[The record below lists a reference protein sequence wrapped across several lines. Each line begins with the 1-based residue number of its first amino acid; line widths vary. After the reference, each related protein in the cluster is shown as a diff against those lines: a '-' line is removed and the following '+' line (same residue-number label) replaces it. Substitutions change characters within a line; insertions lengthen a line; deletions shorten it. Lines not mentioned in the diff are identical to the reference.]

1 MNKRH
6 VLPILLVA
14 IGFLAAG
21 PEAPAELIPGTSNSL
36 PQLVTSH
43 GTFKL
48 GKKPYPKG
56 TREQWIAEG
65 RVLARAPEGYLP
77 RDKALK
83 GAADNRIYLPPIGN
97 QSSEGSCV
105 HWAGSYYTKT
115 ANMKR
120 NNPAIVLTAA
130 SNQCSPRF
138 TYNLSN
144 AGADNG
150 GYGHEPFEIF
160 MRYGGASLQQKP
172 YVAGQYTTL
181 PTVADFVEGL
191 HRRTTNYVWVWEWD
205 PSTAQINELKAFL
218 DAGGVAVCGVYA
230 EDSFDAWGPGDAP
243 WVGTACTI
251 DNINHMVTVFGYG
264 TGYYLVANQW
274 GTSFGSNGFIV
285 VNSSYFE
292 NYFSDVM
299 YPLEGATT
307 PATSYAKIQIQHPQR
322 SDIRS
327 LSFSVNG
334 ATVWSNSPLP
344 KNLPKGTGSF
354 DTDTRDNWQLAVDLS
369 SASWGAANTVTAR
382 CMDQVAANSGSLTNF
397 TLRHGGTDYVST
409 DTPVAI
415 PNNTGAAAVAR
426 VSTAPAE
433 TRIIGLS
440 GNLAFGGVTTGQ
452 TATATMTIAN
462 SGTLTLTVSSI
473 SYPSGFSGAWS
484 GTIAAGG
491 SHAVTVTFAP
501 TAVQSYGGTVTVNS
515 DKTSG
520 ANTLA
525 ASGTGIGASTLTI
538 SPAAT
543 NVPAAASSGRQIVVT
558 ANVAWTAA
566 TNASWLT
573 IAAGGA
579 GGASGTI
586 TYGVAANS
594 LTAGRTGAVLVAG
607 GGMVR
612 TCTVVQA
619 GAAAALTIDP
629 AATNVPAA
637 ASSGRTIALT
647 ANVAWTAST
656 NAPWLSIA
664 GGAAGSGNGTVTYN
678 VAANGNLSGRT
689 GAVLVAGGGMVRTCT
704 VAQIGL
710 APAMT
715 ISPISTNVPADAS
728 GGRFIAVTA
737 NMAWTA
743 STNAPWLSIAG
754 GAAGSGNGTVA
765 YGVAANGGTAGRT
778 GAILVAGSGIVR
790 TCTVAQ
796 AGAPA
801 PSTYYR
807 DADGDGYGNPNI
819 STTSGVPPFGYVGDN
834 TDCDDANWG
843 VHPGAAEVCDGTDN
857 DCDGQT
863 DEGCAASRTY
873 FSLDQWVACA
883 GSGWSRTSV
892 MDLKNYS
899 TLAVRDG
906 YQSYEVYYP
915 LHYNIWTGIYVY
927 DYDSGSFR
935 AVTWMLNLNL

>member
-1 MNKRH
+1 MNKRR

-14 IGFLAAG
+14 MGFLAAG
-21 PEAPAELIPGTSNSL
+21 PEAPAKLIPGTSNSL

-83 GAADNRIYLPPIGN
+83 GAADNRSYLPPIGN

-120 NNPAIVLTAA
+120 KNPAIVLTAA

-191 HRRTTNYVWVWEWD
+191 HRRTTNYVWAWEWD

-251 DNINHMVTVFGYG
+251 DDINHMVTVFGYG

-299 YPLEGATT
+299 YPLEGAYT
-307 PATSYAKIQIQHPQR
+307 PATNYAKIQIQHPQR

-369 SASWGAANTVTAR
+369 AASWGAANTVTAR

-397 TLRHGGTDYVST
+397 TLRFGGTDYVST

-415 PNNTGAAAVAR
+415 PNNTGAAASAR

-452 TATATMTIAN
+452 TATATMTITN

-491 SHAVTVTFAP
+491 SRAVTVTFAP
-501 TAVQSYGGTVTVNS
+501 SAVQSYGGTVTVNS
-515 DKTSG
+515 DKTAGTS
-520 ANTLA
+520 TLA
-525 ASGTGIGASTLTI
+525 ASGTGIGPPSIAIQPATTNFPAS
-538 SPAAT
+538 AA
-543 NVPAAASSGRQIVVT
+543 SGRQIGVT
-558 ANVAWTAA
+558 ANVSWTAA

-573 IAAGGA
+573 ITGGGS
-579 GGASGTI
+579 GGGNGTV
-586 TYGVAANS
+586 TYSVALNS
-594 LTAGRTGAVLVAG
+594 TPAGRTGTITVAG
-607 GGMVR
+607 GGITR
-612 TCTVVQA
+612 TCTVAQ
-619 GAAAALTIDP
+619 AAATPSLLISPT
-629 AATNVPAA
+629 ATNVPNT
-637 ASSGRTIALT
+637 ASIGRQLSVA
-647 ANVAWTAST
+647 ANVSWTAST
-656 NAPWLSIA
+656 NVPWLWIT
-664 GGAAGSGNGTVTYN
+664 GGAAGSGNGIVTF
-678 VAANGNLSGRT
+678 G
-689 GAVLVAGGGMVRTCT
+689 
-704 VAQIGL
+704 
-710 APAMT
+710 
-715 ISPISTNVPADAS
+715 
-728 GGRFIAVTA
+728 VTA
-737 NMAWTA
+737 ND
-743 STNAPWLSIAG
+743 
-754 GAAGSGNGTVA
+754 
-765 YGVAANGGTAGRT
+765 GTAGRT
-778 GAILVAGSGIVR
+778 GTITVAGGGSAR
-790 TCTVAQ
+790 TCTVTQ

-801 PSTYYR
+801 LNTYYL
-807 DADGDGYGNPNI
+807 DADWDGYGNPGV
-819 STTSGVPPFGYVGDN
+819 STTGSVPPFGYVGN
-834 TDCDDANWG
+834 GADCDDNDWSI
-843 VHPGAAEVCDGTDN
+843 HPGASEVCGDGADN

-863 DEGCAASRTY
+863 DEGCAASTTY
-873 FSLDQWVACA
+873 FSASQWVACT
-883 GSGWSRTSV
+883 GSGWSRTVV
-892 MDLKNYS
+892 MDLTNYLD
-899 TLAVRDG
+899 LAAQDG
-906 YQSYEVYYP
+906 YQNYSVFYP
-915 LHYNIWTGIYVY
+915 LDYNVWTGIYVY

>member
-6 VLPILLVA
+6 VLSILLVA
-14 IGFLAAG
+14 MGFLAAG
-21 PEAPAELIPGTSNSL
+21 SEAPAKLIPGTSNSL

-83 GAADNRIYLPPIGN
+83 GAADNRGFLPPIGN

-105 HWAGSYYTKT
+105 HWAGSYYAKT

-120 NNPAIVLTAA
+120 KDPSIVLTAA

-172 YVAGQYTTL
+172 YTAGQYTAL

-205 PSTAQINELKAFL
+205 PSAAQINELKAFL

-243 WVGTACTI
+243 WVGSTCTI
-251 DNINHMVTVFGYG
+251 DDINHMVTVCGYG

-299 YPLEGATT
+299 YPLEGAYT
-307 PATSYAKIQIQHPQR
+307 PATHYAKIQIQHPQR

-354 DTDTRDNWQLAVDLS
+354 DTDTRDNWQLAVDLT

-382 CMDQVAANSGSLTNF
+382 CMDQVAGNSGSLTNF
-397 TLRHGGTDYVST
+397 TLRYSGTDYVSA

-415 PNNTGAAAVAR
+415 PNNTGAAATAR

-433 TRIIGLS
+433 TRIIGVS
-440 GNLAFGGVTTGQ
+440 GNLAFGSVTTGQ
-452 TATATMTIAN
+452 TATATMTITN
-462 SGTLTLTVSSI
+462 SGTSTLTVSSI

-491 SHAVTVTFAP
+491 SRAVTVTFAP

-525 ASGTGIGASTLTI
+525 ASGTGLGSALTINPTATNVPAAASSGRQIAVAANVSWTASTNVPWLAIASGGSGSGNGTVTFGVAANGGQSGRTGTIVVAGGGIVQTCTVAQLGVAPALTISPTATNVPAAASSGRQIAVAANVSWTASTNVPWLAIASGGSGSGNGTVTFGVAANGGQSGRTGAIVVAGSGIVRTCTVTQAGAVSSLLI

-543 NVPAAASSGRQIVVT
+543 NVPAAASSGRQI
-558 ANVAWTAA
+558 A
-566 TNASWLT
+566 
-573 IAAGGA
+573 
-579 GGASGTI
+579 
-586 TYGVAANS
+586 VAANVS
-594 LTAGRTGAVLVAG
+594 
-607 GGMVR
+607 
-612 TCTVVQA
+612 
-619 GAAAALTIDP
+619 
-629 AATNVPAA
+629 
-637 ASSGRTIALT
+637 
-647 ANVAWTAST
+647 WTAST
-656 NAPWLSIA
+656 NVPWLWIT
-664 GGAAGSGNGTVTYN
+664 GGGSGSGNGTVTFG
-678 VAANGNLSGRT
+678 VSANAGTSGRT
-689 GAVLVAGGGMVRTCT
+689 GTIVVAGGGVVRTC
-704 VAQIGL
+704 A
-710 APAMT
+710 
-715 ISPISTNVPADAS
+715 
-728 GGRFIAVTA
+728 
-737 NMAWTA
+737 
-743 STNAPWLSIAG
+743 
-754 GAAGSGNGTVA
+754 
-765 YGVAANGGTAGRT
+765 
-778 GAILVAGSGIVR
+778 
-790 TCTVAQ
+790 VAQ
-796 AGAPA
+796 AAA
-801 PSTYYR
+801 AALTTYYR
-807 DADGDGYGNPNI
+807 DADGDLYGDPGN
-819 STTSGVPPFGYVGDN
+819 TTQATVPPFGYVANG
-834 TDCDDANWG
+834 TDCDDG
-843 VHPGAAEVCDGTDN
+843 DGSVHPGAAEVCGDGADN

-863 DEGCAASRTY
+863 DEGCAENTTY
-873 FSLDQWVACA
+873 FSLEQWVACT
-883 GSGWSRTSV
+883 GSGWSRTV
-892 MDLKNYS
+892 IMDLTNFQN
-899 TLAVRDG
+899 LAIQDG
-906 YQSYEVYYP
+906 YQGYGVYYP
-915 LHYNIWTGIYVY
+915 LHWDVWTGIYLY
-927 DYDSGSFR
+927 DYDTGAFR
-935 AVTWMLNLNL
+935 AVTWLLNLNL